1 MKFLIILTL
10 LCGGLFFQQTV
21 SAHQKILTAAQ
32 VNGTWQ
38 SKLGTFKIWSL
49 GKQKMQIE
57 FFGEYQYKLADG
69 TPTANEGEARGM
81 AIIENRIAVF
91 KPEEAE
97 DECSIT
103 MEFIGNSLNVKQ
115 KGFCGF
121 GNNVTAAG
129 KYRKTSSRKPKFTD

>member
-10 LCGGLFFQQTV
+10 LCGGLVFKQTV
-21 SAHQKILTAAQ
+21 SAQQKIVTAAQ

-49 GKQKMQIE
+49 GKQKLQVE

-69 TPTANEGEARGM
+69 TLTANEGEASGI

-97 DECSIT
+97 DDCSIT
-103 MEFIGNSLNVKQ
+103 IEFIGNSLSVKQ

-129 KYRKTSSRKPKFTD
+129 KYRKTSGRKPKFTD